1 MSIKLNA
8 QSGGSVALDAPTQ
21 TTSSADNVYKLP
33 VADGSAGQVL
43 KTDGSGN
50 LSWVTPSAGLFSSY
64 ALLSDVKSE
73 GTNGGTFTSGSW
85 QVRDLNTEVDPD
97 GIVTL
102 SNNIFVLTA
111 GTYFIRFHA
120 SARKVDKH
128 KCVLYKESG
137 TQTILAY
144 GSSEDA
150 NSSDNTQSRS
160 VGVYRGTIAAN
171 TNIQLRHICGT
182 SRSNDGF
189 GHQQGNG
196 NEVYAIVEIFKE
208 A

>member
-1 MSIKLNA
+1 MSTIKTNQLAHTANGA
-8 QSGGSVALDAPTQ
+8 SVYTLPQTDGSV
-21 TTSSADNVYKLP
+21 
-33 VADGSAGQVL
+33 GQVL

-50 LSWVTPSAGLFSSY
+50 LSWTTPSAGLFSSY
-64 ALLSDVKSE
+64 ALLSDEKSE
-73 GTNGGTFTSGSW
+73 GTSGGTFTANQW

-111 GTYFIRFHA
+111 GTYFIRFGA
-120 SARKVDKH
+120 SARKCDKH

-137 TQTILAY
+137 TQTILAH

-171 TNIQLRHICGT
+171 TNLQIRHRCTT
-182 SRSNDGF
+182 SRSNDGL
-189 GHQQGNG
+189 GHNIGQGT
-196 NEVYAIVEIFKE
+196 EVYTIVEIFKE